1 MKVTFL
7 KEIPTTRGTMETFGG
22 YDHRTRIAEGNFFDE
37 CNLSDRDYPVMA
49 TRRERVRLA
58 DIEGLQGVLVKD
70 SVAWVASNK
79 LYYDG
84 EEVPELTVSNGEK
97 QLISMGTYI
106 IIYPDMLLYNVVTKE
121 CEQLLATNTISGME
135 ITTPGN
141 LIKTFAEDAEASL
154 SAKRYSSLPD
164 GYPMTEDGEQDGNY
178 TPTEGSLAYYSKYSN
193 SQRTYYEYINGRF
206 LPAYNCFVIRFD
218 FGKDVGYTT
227 DDEGNEYEE
236 WYLSS
241 KQEKEIEYLQ
251 TLENAM
257 VLWKG
262 LEEKLTC
269 PILKIDYTPGEESD
283 RVSVYVNPKRSIT
296 EEDAS
301 QWSYAYRSYP
311 ILDGLFEN
319 GNRLWGWRR
328 GEAMNG
334 EFVNEIYA
342 TALGDPRAW
351 DTFDGIAS
359 DSFAATVG
367 SDGPFTGAA
376 YFSGCMYFF
385 KETCFHRVMGNKP
398 ANYQITTFSC
408 HGVEEGSER
417 SLVVVGD
424 AMYYKGVDGIYCY
437 DGSVPYKISD
447 AFGDKKYKNA
457 VGGVLGDRIFFDMED
472 DTGARS
478 VFVYDTAKKLW
489 HVEDSIGAKQF
500 VPAYG
505 NLIAMTEGGLVLV
518 SDEVVDDT
526 LTRLFGQ
533 SMAREGA
540 FSWFGEFGD
549 FGLSDPDAK
558 YVSKLLLRM
567 TVDEGA
573 RMTVEVMCDS
583 DGSWRTAAVVS
594 AKNKKSWCLPVV
606 TPRCDHFRLRLSGVG
621 GFKLWTLTREIES
634 TNEVRR

>member
-7 KEIPTTRGTMETFGG
+7 KEIPTTRGTMEAFGG
-22 YDHRTRIAEGNFFDE
+22 YDHRARIAEGNFFDE
-37 CNLSDRDYPVMA
+37 CNLSTRDYPVMA
-49 TRRERVRLA
+49 TRRKRIRLA

-70 SVAWVASNK
+70 SVAWVANNK

-84 EEVPELTVSNGEK
+84 TEVPDLTLDEGEK
-97 QLISMGTYI
+97 TLISMGARI
-106 IIYPDMLLYNVVTKE
+106 IIYPDMIGYDTVTGE
-121 CEQLLATNTISGME
+121 CERLFSAEGDRETFQIRIINADQLKE
-135 ITTPGN
+135 
-141 LIKTFAEDAEASL
+141 
-154 SAKRYSSLPD
+154 AKRYTALPD
-164 GYPMTEDGEQDGNY
+164 GQPLMEVKYSEWVEGEDGKAVEETWTEWEIDTTY
-178 TPTEGSLAYYSKYSN
+178 VPVEGSTAYAEGDESTIYRYTNGEWVLLSELEIDQIIFEYRHSEYRVLIAKYF
-193 SQRTYYEYINGRF
+193 ELKAI
-206 LPAYNCFVIRFD
+206 
-218 FGKDVGYTT
+218 
-227 DDEGNEYEE
+227 EGSI
-236 WYLSS
+236 W
-241 KQEKEIEYLQ
+241 
-251 TLENAM
+251 
-257 VLWKG
+257 LWSG
-262 LEEKLTC
+262 LERFFCE
-269 PILKIDYTPGEESD
+269 ILKVEESAEGYSSGTEWVRVYLKSD
-283 RVSVYVNPKRSIT
+283 RPVRVGDFEGSTWFLDYPRT
-296 EEDAS
+296 
-301 QWSYAYRSYP
+301 P
-311 ILDGLFEN
+311 ILDGMIEN
-319 GNRLWGWRR
+319 SNRLWGWRR

-342 TALGDPRAW
+342 TALGDPKAW
-351 DTFDGIAS
+351 NTFDGLAS

-526 LTRLFGQ
+526 LTRLFGE